1 MLLKKA
7 HNINLSLNQHQR
19 NKIYVKDEFKDQKKD
34 TTDIKRLDL
43 LNLLLHRLQDLD
55 NAFLIISG
63 IDVFKH
69 LTVFRPSNF
78 PHHLVGIMYT
88 DSSSMKLKAYP
99 KN

>member
-55 NAFLIISG
+55 NAFLVISG
-63 IDVFKH
+63 MDAFKD
-69 LTVFRPSNF
+69 LTVFPPSHL
-78 PHHLVGIMYT
+78 PHHLIII
-88 DSSSMKLKAYP
+88 L
-99 KN
+99 